1 VIEVFGYLAS
11 AVIILSLTM
20 SSVVK
25 LRLVGLVGATM
36 FGIYGALVG
45 SIPVVV
51 TNVVIIG
58 LHSYFL
64 TKAYRDEEY
73 FTLLE
78 VQPDSPYLL
87 QFLEFH
93 ADDIRRIHPDFTYQP
108 VGEHLVVFV
117 LRDMVPAGVFIGR
130 RGGEEGVMDVELDFV
145 IPQYRDLR
153 PAAFLFGSSR
163 EAFAEWGVTRL
174 AVTATTGTLRS
185 YLVKVG
191 FVAVADDRYE
201 LDLTRA
207 PALRG
212 RGGGM
217 RRSGRR

>member
-1 VIEVFGYLAS
+1 MIEVFGYLAS
-11 AVIILSLTM
+11 AVIIFSLTM

-25 LRLVGLVGATM
+25 LRLIGLVGATM
-36 FGIYGALVG
+36 FGIYGVLVG
-45 SIPVVV
+45 SFPVVV

-58 LHSYFL
+58 LHTYFL
-64 TKAYRDEEY
+64 RKAYRDEEY

-78 VQPDSPYLL
+78 VKPDSPYLL
-87 QFLEFH
+87 QFLDFH
-93 ADDIRRIHPDFTYQP
+93 ADDIQRTHPGFAHQP
-108 VGEHLVVFV
+108 AQEHLVVFV

-130 RGGEEGVMDVELDFV
+130 RSGEEGVMAVELDYV

-163 EAFAEWGVTRL
+163 KAFAEWGVNRL
-174 AVTATTGTLRS
+174 AVAATTRPLRS
-185 YLVKVG
+185 YIEKVG
-191 FVAVADDRYE
+191 FVPVGGDRYE
-201 LDLTRA
+201 LDLTRS

-217 RRSGRR
+217 RRSGRG